1 LQAPAQA
8 LAQAGQAIGVNIREM
23 EDCKTTKRCR
33 EGVESEAQHP
43 DHGVASIALTACAQP
58 PGPEHGLEK
67 RTVEGYMLHGKGTA
81 PTPLPGGELTL
92 FN

>member
-1 LQAPAQA
+1 
-8 LAQAGQAIGVNIREM
+8 M
-23 EDCKTTKRCR
+23 EDRKTAKRCR
-33 EGVESEAQHP
+33 QRVKSETHGS
-43 DHGVASIALTACAQP
+43 DHGIVSIALTACAQP
-58 PGPEHGLEK
+58 PGSEHDLEK